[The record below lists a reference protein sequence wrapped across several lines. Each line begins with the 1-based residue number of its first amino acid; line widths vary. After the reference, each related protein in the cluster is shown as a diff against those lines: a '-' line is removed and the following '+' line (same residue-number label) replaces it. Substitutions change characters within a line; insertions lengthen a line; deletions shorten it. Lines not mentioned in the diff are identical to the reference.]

1 MVQRRSFLQG
11 ALAWPVATSMARTT
25 MAMTMARTTVATTVA
40 TTAAMTVTG
49 CSPSPAGLRI
59 KILSQSVPVQL
70 VSAFQRSLQNSPQ
83 SAPPP
88 NFSSE
93 ANLQDLFRL
102 LQQWQSPQ
110 PPKGFWGSA
119 LPTPDLMTLGDA
131 WLGDAIRQN
140 LIQPWTLEGL
150 EGWQALNDRYRSV
163 VTRNPQGF
171 PDPSGEIWGLPYR
184 WGTTAIAYRP
194 SVFKTWGWE
203 PQDWSDLW
211 RSELQG
217 QIGLPDDPR
226 EVIGLVL
233 KSLGVAYNTPDPGT
247 VPTLADRLGSLHRQV
262 KFYSSTHL
270 VQPLLVKDVALIVG
284 WSTDLLPL
292 TPLDR
297 DIRIILPQS
306 GTALWADLWVRPSQA
321 SPEKLPGVQA
331 WVNFCWQPDRAD
343 LFSRFGRGTSPLGA
357 SSSLP
362 TEDSPIL
369 NPSPEWLDRC
379 EFVLPLS
386 PSSQAA
392 YQALWQTVRDPKLST

>member
-1 MVQRRSFLQG
+1 MVQRRSFLKG
-11 ALAWPVATSMARTT
+11 ALTWPVTA
-25 MAMTMARTTVATTVA
+25 TVATTVA
-40 TTAAMTVTG
+40 G
-49 CSPSPAGLRI
+49 CSPARSGLRI
-59 KILSQSVPVQL
+59 KLLSQSVPVQV
-70 VSAFQRSLQNSPQ
+70 VSAFHRTLKASPPT
-83 SAPPP
+83 S
-88 NFSSE
+88 FSSE

-102 LQQWQSPQ
+102 LQRWQSPN
-110 PPKGFWGSA
+110 PPKGFWGSV

-150 EGWQALNDRYRSV
+150 EGWNTLHDRYRSL
-163 VTRNPQGF
+163 VTRNAQGF
-171 PDPSGEIWGLPYR
+171 PAPSGEPGGGQIWGLPYR

-194 SVFKTWGWE
+194 SVFKKWGWE

-211 RSELQG
+211 RSDLKG

-226 EVIGLVL
+226 EVIGLTL
-233 KSLGVAYNTPDPGT
+233 KSLKASYNTPDPDT
-247 VPTLADRLGSLHRQV
+247 IPDLPDRLSSLHQQV

-292 TPLDR
+292 TNLDR
-297 DIRIILPQS
+297 DLRIMLPQS

-321 SPEKLPGVQA
+321 AQDNLQA
-331 WVNFCWQPDRAD
+331 AENWVNFCWQPDRVD
-343 LFSRFGRGTSPLGA
+343 LFSRFGQATSPLAQA
-357 SSSLP
+357 SPHLQDQDNHS
-362 TEDSPIL
+362 TIL

-379 EFVLPLS
+379 EFVLPLP

-392 YQALWQTVRDPKLST
+392 YQRLWQTMRID